1 MEITRLPTKFGQGH
15 TDAIGFFQ
23 DTVLP
28 PLIENKIVCLAVRGF
43 RDDGTE
49 IHFTMVDS
57 SGERKHNPR
66 LLGLIVE
73 LQAELVA
80 ELSASA

>member
-15 TDAIGFFQ
+15 TDAIAFFQ

-49 IHFTMVDS
+49 IHFTMVDN
-57 SGERKHNPR
+57 SGERKHNAR
-66 LLGLIVE
+66 LLGLVAE

-80 ELSASA
+80 ELSAAR